1 MGFSKARTF
10 GWTLASH
17 LFSVV
22 LNWANAQCIGHA
34 KCPGLAYFASIFA
47 LLLSNLKD
55 KLSLFFLIA

>member
-1 MGFSKARTF
+1 MSCIGCMRFSKARTF

-34 KCPGLAYFASIFA
+34 KCPGLAYFASIF
-47 LLLSNLKD
+47 LLCRCQ
-55 KLSLFFLIA
+55 I